1 MSFTITKMTKQEP
14 TNHEYLEF
22 IIELA
27 SKIESGK
34 RIVKSKGYWIFK
46 YSLLMINCIKHKK
59 NNDRITQA
67 IFL

>member
-34 RIVKSKGYWIFK
+34 RSVKNKGYWIYK
-46 YSLLMINCIKHKK
+46 YNLQINNWIKHKN
-59 NNDRITQA
+59 NNDRIIHV